1 MESEKAGSM
10 NEQPPTHLPPGL
22 LPFRDW
28 TVEKFVELDE
38 VPIDQ
43 AAQERHRIYSLLLMS
58 IVLDGWNGNKYG
70 EVGDY
75 GQWRVA
81 QRMPQATNVYRGGS
95 YLGHN
100 IAALAVDAEGHVI
113 DYDFNH
119 NEIFDSSVEHAES
132 RLVRRVFALN
142 QVYDSWEGNGDPLRR
157 RIATPARQQRRV
169 FATAVTDR
177 ADRVTPRTPEKVS
190 SGYSTLLS
198 DVTVYTSLESCA
210 QCTGIM
216 CLASV
221 KEVVYLQPDAGQF
234 LIGNI
239 MRQATKAQSLS
250 FTAPRPISGKEI
262 GLKYYNELTEGAEDF
277 TARVRDEPFF
287 RSATKTNNS
296 PSVTS
301 YLCTDDA
308 FRTFESAAEE
318 LSGRSTLDHP
328 DYRPDRP
335 EPALSNREVLGMAKD
350 FLEYVKAVKNRGT
363 SHRV

>member
-1 MESEKAGSM
+1 MESERELIGQLPVK
-10 NEQPPTHLPPGL
+10 LPPGL
-22 LPFRDW
+22 DPFRDW
-28 TVEKFVELDE
+28 TVEEFVQLDE
-38 VPIDQ
+38 GPIDP
-43 AAQERHRIYSLLLMS
+43 AMQERHRIYSILLMS
-58 IVLDGWNGNKYG
+58 IILDGWNGNKHG

-75 GQWRVA
+75 GQWRVD
-81 QRMPQATNVYRGGS
+81 QKIPQAVDVYRGGS

-100 IAALAVDAEGHVI
+100 IAALAVDAEGRVI

-119 NEIFDSSVEHAES
+119 NEVFDSSVEHAES

-142 QVYDSWEGNGDPLRR
+142 QVYDLWQGNEGIPHRGNA
-157 RIATPARQQRRV
+157 ATVRQPRQL

-221 KEVVYLQPDAGQF
+221 KEVVYLQPDTGQF

-239 MRQATKAQSLS
+239 MRRATKEQKLS
-250 FTAPRPISGKEI
+250 FTAPRPISGREI
-262 GLKYYNELTEGAEDF
+262 GLRYYDELAEGAESFD
-277 TARVRDEPFF
+277 ANVGEEPFF
-287 RSATKTNNS
+287 RSPTKTING
-296 PSVTS
+296 PSLTS

-308 FRTFESAAEE
+308 YRTFERAANE
-318 LSGRSTLDHP
+318 LSDWSNLAYP
-328 DYRPDRP
+328 DFRPATA
-335 EPALSNREVLGMAKD
+335 ESALSNRQVLDMAKD
-350 FLEYVKAVKNRGT
+350 FLEYVLTVKNRGT

>member
-1 MESEKAGSM
+1 MESERALTG
-10 NEQPPTHLPPGL
+10 QVPTDLPPGL
-22 LPFRDW
+22 HSFRDW
-28 TVEKFVELDE
+28 TVEKFVHLDE
-38 VPIDQ
+38 APIDP
-43 AAQERHRIYSLLLMS
+43 AMQERHRIYSMLLMS
-58 IVLDGWNGNKYG
+58 IVLDSWNGNKYG

-75 GQWRVA
+75 GQWRA
-81 QRMPQATNVYRGGS
+81 DQRMPQAANVYRGGS

-100 IAALAVDAEGHVI
+100 IAALAVDAEGRVI

-142 QVYDSWEGNGDPLRR
+142 QVYDQWEGNGETRHR
-157 RIATPARQQRRV
+157 RIAAPDRQQRRV

-177 ADRVTPRTPEKVS
+177 GDRVTPRTPEKVA

-239 MRQATKAQSLS
+239 MRRATKAQSLS
-250 FTAPRPISGKEI
+250 FTAPRPIPGKEI
-262 GLKYYNELTEGAEDF
+262 GLRYYSELTEGAEDF
-277 TARVRDEPFF
+277 AARVRDEPFF
-287 RSATKTNNS
+287 QSPTKTNNS

-301 YLCTDDA
+301 YLCTDGA
-308 FRTFESAAEE
+308 YRTFQSATVE
-318 LSGRSTLDHP
+318 LSGWSSLEHP

-335 EPALSNREVLGMAKD
+335 ESALSNRQVLGMAKD
-350 FLEYVKAVKNRGT
+350 FLEYVKGVKNRGT